1 MSGSSGRRT
10 AIGAGAAMAL
20 LAGTGAAL
28 AASTNFTEPA
38 TSPVATGLGPV
49 GVVATDLDG
58 DGDRDLATANVTGG
72 NVTVLKNTG
81 TGVFHEPASSP
92 EDAGSFPDFITS
104 ADIDGDL
111 DRDLIVSNQESDDL
125 TILKNNGNGNFIEP
139 VTSPEPAGD
148 VPASV
153 AATDLD
159 GDADV
164 DLAIANAI
172 ENNSPSDVTI
182 LLNRGTGNFVAATTS
197 PENAGNKPVSVA
209 AADLDGDGDAD
220 LATADQ
226 QSSTVTVFRNNGSAN
241 FSHAPGSPEFA
252 GTFPQAIVATD
263 VGGNAATDVAVA
275 NQGSED
281 VTILR
286 NNGFANFTEP
296 VTSPEPVG
304 GRPLSLAAAD
314 FDGDSDQDL
323 AVPNNNDGNVTIL
336 RNDGLLDFVEPAT
349 SPEAAGPQPRQIAAG
364 DLDGDADPD
373 LAVVNQNGSSVTIL
387 RNR

>member
-38 TSPVATGLGPV
+38 TSPVTTGVGPV

-72 NVTVLKNTG
+72 NVTVLRNTG
-81 TGVFHEPASSP
+81 SGVFHEPASSP
-92 EDAGSFPDFITS
+92 EDAGSFPDAITS

-111 DRDLIVSNQESDDL
+111 DQDLLVTNQESDDVTVL
-125 TILKNNGNGNFIEP
+125 RNKGNGNFVEP

-148 VPASV
+148 IPAEL
-153 AATDLD
+153 AAADLD
-159 GDADV
+159 GDGDT
-164 DLAIANAI
+164 DLAIANAV
-172 ENNSPSDVTI
+172 EATTGDVTI
-182 LLNRGTGNFVAATTS
+182 LLNRGTGNFVAASTS
-197 PENAGNKPVSVA
+197 PEDAGNKPVSVA

-220 LATADQ
+220 LATTDQ
-226 QSSTVTVFRNNGSAN
+226 QSGTVTVFRNNGSAN
-241 FSHAPGSPEFA
+241 FTPAPGSPEFA
-252 GTFPQAIVATD
+252 GLFPQDVVAANLNGDTAPD
-263 VGGNAATDVAVA
+263 LAVV

-286 NNGFANFTEP
+286 NNGLGNFTEP
-296 VTSPEPVG
+296 LTSPEAVG
-304 GRPLSLAAAD
+304 DRSLRLVAAD

-323 AVPNNNDGNVTIL
+323 AVPNDEDSTVTIL
-336 RNDGLLDFVEPAT
+336 RNDGLLDFTEPAS
-349 SPEAAGPQPRQIAAG
+349 SPESVGPNPRGIAAG